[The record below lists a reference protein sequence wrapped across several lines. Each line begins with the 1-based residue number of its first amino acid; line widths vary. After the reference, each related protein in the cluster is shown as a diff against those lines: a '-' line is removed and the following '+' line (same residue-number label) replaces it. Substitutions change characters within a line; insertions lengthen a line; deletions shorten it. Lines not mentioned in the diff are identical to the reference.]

1 MRKYAKVYIST
12 QTFGN
17 HMVDEIRVIDD
28 PAIIKLVTDETRR
41 AILELLR
48 VNRLTVAQ
56 ITSILEKDQSTVY
69 RHVEKLLKAGLIE
82 QTGERKEHHI
92 PEKVYGRT
100 AKIFFL
106 APGVDAVPGKDAL
119 LKHWE
124 QSTEKV
130 ARLLRQVGYSGIKEG
145 ALRDAFLEIETVM
158 SSKIRDLKPDDNL
171 NFYTIWK
178 LQTAIIML
186 EMQRNPVLKK
196 KIERFSLV

>member
-1 MRKYAKVYIST
+1 MDTGIWRI
-12 QTFGN
+12 
-17 HMVDEIRVIDD
+17 MVDEIRVIDD
-28 PAIIKLVTDETRR
+28 PAVIKLVTDETRR

-56 ITSILEKDQSTVY
+56 LTSILEKDQSTVY

-130 ARLLRQVGYSGIKEG
+130 ARLLRQIGYDDINEA
-145 ALRDAFLEIETVM
+145 ALRDAFLEIEKTV
-158 SSKIRDLKPDDNL
+158 SGRIRDLKPDDSL

-186 EMQRNPVLKK
+186 EMEKNPSLKK
-196 KIERFSLV
+196 KIEKFSAL

>member
-1 MRKYAKVYIST
+1 
-12 QTFGN
+12 
-17 HMVDEIRVIDD
+17 MVDEIRVIDD

-41 AILELLR
+41 SILELLR
-48 VNRLTVAQ
+48 VNHLTVAQ
-56 ITSILEKDQSTVY
+56 LTSILEKDQSTVY
-69 RHVEKLLKAGLIE
+69 RHVEKLLKAGIIE

-106 APGVDAVPGKDAL
+106 APGMDAVPGKDAL

-130 ARLLRQVGYSGIKEG
+130 ARLLRQVGYENVDEE
-145 ALRDAFLEIETVM
+145 ALREAFLEIEKTV
-158 SSKIRDLKPDDNL
+158 SLKIRELKPDDGL

-186 EMQRNPVLKK
+186 EMRKNPVLMR
-196 KIERFSLV
+196 KIEKFAMV